1 MNAVVE
7 LPTEDEAK
15 VFAKEFVLGEMIK
28 ACTKHLKTLAVP
40 WIELK
45 EREQERVLEQVNSDC
60 RRILDNLVDVVAGNA
75 RLVFKAQVAQV
86 TFKDGVKAQIE
97 LINSPEAHELANSV
111 GKVVTIVIEDRT
123 TLLDVGDALQTD
135 PDQPPLFD
143 VSTEGTQVH

>member
-1 MNAVVE
+1 
-7 LPTEDEAK
+7 
-15 VFAKEFVLGEMIK
+15 MIN